1 MKKDEFSVGHGAFE
15 VMQDILID
23 FVRGYRV

>member
-15 VMQDILID
+15 VLWDTMID
-23 FVRGYRV
+23 CVRGTGV